1 MYENIGSESP
11 LISNSENSSVMPDI
25 LEQIKK
31 KSEEISTSDAS
42 TKLLQNLSNPTN
54 LTNPQIINSF
64 NRNDKLPSLKK
75 NKLTFSNDYI
85 YNFPKKLKS
94 ELSMR
99 SNRSQFSTIDPFDLD
114 IYHKLVEKAEFEIL
128 SNKSKEASRKKIIL
142 EKIDQNLINEKK
154 LLKFNWSN
162 KNIKPPKK
170 CFSQNQFII
179 KEEEE
184 DIWEKVKN
192 MKLSSGSKAK
202 DKKIDIIKF
211 IPKNDYIGKTNL
223 IQLLKFN
230 NKNKNERYHQY
241 LSVSNA
247 QIKST
252 DDTIKKLQKSKDFLE
267 KKYNEQYILYLKF
280 LRETLEKEKEV
291 KIELMNETNKRL
303 FEVNKLQKYI
313 SKMTNVKDSLIR
325 WLYLQIQV
333 KEKLP
338 KIPEYYKYIIEDD
351 VSLDEVNKR
360 GQGKYNIDYK
370 EYMRIKNYRGKNV
383 YDNPNKLIKKIE
395 TFEDIL
401 LSQLNSNLDKIDN
414 DKKFKEEFDEIK
426 RIFNIQTNEDN
437 QKLKNLIYDLK
448 NVKKKN
454 TELQNELIK
463 VKNEK
468 NFVRKNKNK
477 EVIKR
482 LKLIYNHY
490 SNDEIFKLIQKNN
503 KPTLYYLVL
512 SLYYIVTYHN
522 FKQLESI
529 KIKLDFDKPDEK
541 LILEVLEYAENVFN
555 LLISNKKYY
564 YSNPKLKQRYLEAK
578 EEIDRRTKIEKMILH
593 MRMQKEQENEK
604 KIKLMEKIN
613 KQYYKPSRKF
623 DYDYYRK
630 DKNKKNGTIMMQKSI
645 KQETRFEDFLH
656 DIYS

>member
-1 MYENIGSESP
+1 MYDNIGSESP

-54 LTNPQIINSF
+54 LTNPQIINQL
-64 NRNDKLPSLKK
+64 NRNDKLPSIKK

-85 YNFPKKLKS
+85 RNFPKKSKS
-94 ELSMR
+94 ELSMN
-99 SNRSQFSTIDPFDLD
+99 SNKSQFSTIDPFDLD
-114 IYHKLVEKAEFEIL
+114 IYHKLVEKAELEIL
-128 SNKSKEASRKKIIL
+128 SNKNKEASRKKIIL
-142 EKIDQNLINEKK
+142 EKIDQNLINDKQ
-154 LLKFNWSN
+154 LLKFNWNN

-170 CFSQNQFII
+170 CFSQNQLII
-179 KEEEE
+179 PEEEE

-192 MKLSSGSKAK
+192 MKLSSGSRVK
-202 DKKIDIIKF
+202 DKKTNFVKF

-223 IQLLKFN
+223 IKLLKFN
-230 NKNKNERYHQY
+230 NNNKNERYHQY

-267 KKYNEQYILYLKF
+267 KKYNDQYILYLKF
-280 LRETLEKEKEV
+280 LRETLEKEKGV

-313 SKMTNVKDSLIR
+313 TKMTNVKDNLIR

-333 KEKLP
+333 KEQLP
-338 KIPEYYKYIIEDD
+338 KIPEYYKYIIEEDI
-351 VSLDEVNKR
+351 SLDEVNKR
-360 GQGKYNIDYK
+360 GEGKYNISYN
-370 EYMRIKNYRGKNV
+370 EYMRIKNYRGKNI
-383 YDNPNKLIKKIE
+383 YNNPNTLIKKIE

-401 LSQLNSNLDKIDN
+401 LSKLNNNLDKIDN
-414 DKKFKEEFDEIK
+414 DKKFKEEFEEIK
-426 RIFNIQTNEDN
+426 RIFNVHSNEDN

-448 NVKKKN
+448 NVKKRN
-454 TELQNELIK
+454 IELQNELIK
-463 VKNEK
+463 VKKEK
-468 NFVRKNKNK
+468 NFVRRNKNK
-477 EVIKR
+477 EIIKR
-482 LKLIYNHY
+482 LKLLFNHF
-490 SNDEIFKLIQKNN
+490 SNDEIFKVIQKNN
-503 KPTLYYLVL
+503 KPTLYYLIL
-512 SLYYIVTYHN
+512 SLYHIVTFHN
-522 FKQLESI
+522 FKQLENI
-529 KIKLDFDKPDEK
+529 KIKLDLYKPDEK
-541 LILEVLEYAENVFN
+541 LILEVLEYAENVLN

-564 YSNPKLKQRYLEAK
+564 YSNPKLKQRYLETK
-578 EEIDRRTKIEKMILH
+578 EEIDRKTKIEKMILH
-593 MRMQKEQENEK
+593 MRMQKDQENEK

-613 KQYYKPSRKF
+613 KKYFKPSRKI

-630 DKNKKNGTIMMQKSI
+630 DMSKKNGTIMMQKSI